1 MNNLKAGF
9 GRVCINPKM
18 GIPVCGYF
26 IPRTAEGILDDLE
39 VNALALSAGNT
50 TMLIVSVDICDIVKE
65 ILDVYRDEIS
75 KETNIPKENIII
87 AATHT
92 HTGPMCRKGTG
103 NEMIEEYIQFLSEK
117 IHEAVKIA
125 ISDLLEAKMGYGKG
139 EAKNISF
146 VRRYVMK
153 DGSIKTNPGVN
164 NPDIVKP
171 LGNVDE
177 EVSILRFDRV
187 DGEKLV
193 FVNFATHP
201 DVVGGSKLSADWPG
215 LTRRVLEKAIDNCQC
230 IFVNGTQGDVNHV
243 NVHPKGGDFNGMFN
257 DFDDVARGYDHAL
270 HMANVVAGGVLQC
283 YCKVNYID
291 VDEIVCKEKIMSVPS
306 NMPDETQIE
315 EAHRINDLHNAGKDS
330 EIPYTG
336 MMLTTVVAEAARMV
350 RLEHGPENFDLPI
363 TACKLGDVA
372 LVTIPGEGFTDI
384 GVSLKKTEGFE
395 MVIPVGLANGCEGYF
410 PMQDSYDEG
419 GYEARSSR
427 FKAGVA
433 ERIIKEGQTIIKEL
447 LE

>member
-18 GIPVCGYF
+18 GIPVYGYYV
-26 IPRTAEGILDDLE
+26 PRCAEGILDDLE
-39 VNALALSAGNT
+39 ANVLALSANGT
-50 TMLIVSVDICDIVKE
+50 TMLIISVDNCGIDKE
-65 ILDVYRDEIS
+65 ILDVYRAEIS
-75 KETNIPKENIII
+75 KETDVPTENIII

-92 HTGPMCRKGTG
+92 HTAPSCRANTG
-103 NEMIEEYIQFLSEK
+103 NDMVEEYKEFLLEK
-117 IHEAVKIA
+117 LKEAAKIA
-125 ISDLLEAKMGYGKG
+125 ISDLADAKMGYGKG

-146 VRRYVMK
+146 GRRYVMK

-171 LGNVDE
+171 LGYVDE
-177 EVSILRFDRV
+177 EVSVLRFDRT
-187 DGEKLV
+187 DGKQLI
-193 FVNFATHP
+193 FTNFATHP

-215 LTRRVLEKAIDNCQC
+215 LLRRTVEKVIDNSQC
-230 IFVNGTQGDVNHV
+230 IFVNGALGDVNHV
-243 NVHPKGGDFNGMFN
+243 NVHPAGGDFNGMFN
-257 DFDDVARGYDHAL
+257 DFDDVARGYDHAR
-270 HMANVVAGGVLQC
+270 HMAHVIAGGVLQC
-283 YCKVNYID
+283 FCKVNYID
-291 VDEIVCKEKIMSVPS
+291 VDEITCQEKIMSIPS
-306 NMPDETQIE
+306 NMPDPSKME
-315 EAHRINDLHNAGKDS
+315 EAHKINDLHNAGKDS

-350 RLEHGPENFDLPI
+350 KLEHGPVAFDLPI
-363 TACKLGDVA
+363 TACRLGDVA

-395 MVIPVGLANGCEGYF
+395 MIIPVGLANGYEGYF

-427 FKAGVA
+427 FRAGVA
-433 ERIIKEGQTIIKEL
+433 EHIIKEGKGLIKKL
-447 LE
+447 L

>member
-18 GIPVCGYF
+18 GIPIYGYYV
-26 IPRTAEGILDDLE
+26 PRYAEGILDDLE
-39 VNALALSAGNT
+39 ANVLALSANGK
-50 TMLIVSVDICDIVKE
+50 TMLIVSVDNCGIDKV
-65 ILDVYRDEIS
+65 ILDVYRAEIS
-75 KETNIPKENIII
+75 KEADIPKENIII

-92 HTGPMCRKGTG
+92 HTGPSCRANTG
-103 NEMIEEYIQFLSEK
+103 NDMVEEYQKFLLEK
-117 IHEAVKIA
+117 LKEAVKIA
-125 ISDLLEAKMGYGKG
+125 ISDLTDAKMGYGKG

-146 VRRYVMK
+146 GRRYVMK

-171 LGNVDE
+171 LGYVDE
-177 EVSILRFDRV
+177 EVSVLRFDRA
-187 DGEKLV
+187 DGKQLI
-193 FVNFATHP
+193 FANFATHP
-201 DVVGGSKLSADWPG
+201 DVVGGSKISSDWPG
-215 LTRRVLEKAIDNCQC
+215 LTRRIVEKAIDNSLC
-230 IFVNGTQGDVNHV
+230 IFVNGAQGDVNHV
-243 NVHPKGGDFNGMFN
+243 NVHPTGGDFNGMFN
-257 DFDDVARGYDHAL
+257 DFDDVARGYDHAR
-270 HMANVVAGGVLQC
+270 HMANVVAGGILQC
-283 YCKVNYID
+283 FCKVNFID
-291 VDEIVCKEKIMSVPS
+291 VDEIVCKEKIISVPS
-306 NMPDETQIE
+306 NMPDPSQIE
-315 EAHRINDLHNAGKDS
+315 EAHRINDLHLAGRDS
-330 EIPYTG
+330 ELPYSG

-395 MVIPVGLANGCEGYF
+395 MVIPVGLANGYEGYF

-419 GYEARSSR
+419 GYEARSSP

-447 LE
+447 L